1 MKQNFILSATLLI
14 AILSGCSSIEAI
26 GRGAMLG
33 LNDALGP
40 LQASLGSS
48 SRKEDKIPIDQNY
61 YNQHRAEIDAYLVS
75 MQYEP
80 YKIEMYRLIYMR
92 YMEYQEKIEE
102 LQNKLRNYTPPYTFD
117 QCLATA
123 DVVYAGAYMG
133 RQCVESRQLYY
144 SAADRKQLEKAGK
157 AEIAAAI
164 ADLKQRQIP
173 FKAMVQRMENVNQ
186 IKRISYGK
194 YLRYDTSLNND
205 ALTMIS
211 AIQLN
216 MRIQGDQRFCPGL
229 TKGKDEHCLA
239 TLFPDDNYYKKRAKQ
254 KFYHETGFRSCG
266 VEICWDA
273 NRQ

>member
-14 AILSGCSSIEAI
+14 TILSGCSSIEAI

-48 SRKEDKIPIDQNY
+48 SRKEDKISIDQNY

-80 YKIEMYRLIYMR
+80 YKIEMYSLIYMK
-92 YMEYQEKIEE
+92 YMEYQKKIKE
-102 LQNKLRNYTPPYTFD
+102 LQNELRNYTPPTTYT
-117 QCLATA
+117 QCLANA
-123 DVVYAGAYMG
+123 DVVYAGAWECAEW
-133 RQCVESRQLYY
+133 RQAYY
-144 SAADRKQLEKAGK
+144 TAAERKQVEAAGK

-173 FKAMVQRMENVNQ
+173 FEAMVRRMENINK
-186 IKRISYGK
+186 IKMIADDGK
-194 YLRYDTSLNND
+194 YSPSKAAEANLFV
-205 ALTMIS
+205 
-211 AIQLN
+211 QQG
-216 MRIQGDQRFCPGL
+216 MRIQGEQRFCQGL
-229 TKGKDEHCLA
+229 TKGKLEHCFF
-239 TLFPDDNYYKKRAKQ
+239 TLFPDENHYKERAKQ
-254 KFYHETGFRSCG
+254 KFYRETGFRSCG
-266 VEICWDA
+266 GDICWDA

>member
-1 MKQNFILSATLLI
+1 MEGRRNFAKV
-14 AILSGCSSIEAI
+14 SGCSSIEAI

-48 SRKEDKIPIDQNY
+48 SRKEDKISIDQNY

-80 YKIEMYRLIYMR
+80 YKIEMYRLIYMK
-92 YMEYQEKIEE
+92 YSEYQEKIEE
-102 LQNKLRNYTPPYTFD
+102 LQNELRNYTPPATYT

-123 DVVYAGAYMG
+123 DVIYAGAWECAEW
-133 RQCVESRQLYY
+133 RQAYYTAAERKRVE
-144 SAADRKQLEKAGK
+144 AAGK
-157 AEIAAAI
+157 AEIAASI

-186 IKRISYGK
+186 IKKISYGK
-194 YLRYDTSLNND
+194 YSRYDTSLNSD
-205 ALTMIS
+205 ALAMIRG
-211 AIQLN
+211 LELD
-216 MRIQGDQRFCPGL
+216 MRIQGEQRFCQGL
-229 TKGKDEHCLA
+229 TKGKLEHCFS
-239 TLFPDDNYYKKRAKQ
+239 TLFPDENHYKERAKQ
-254 KFYHETGFRSCG
+254 KFYLETGFRSCG
-266 VEICWDA
+266 GDICWDA